1 MPQKISNNS
10 RALLVGSINSAV
22 TTFTI
27 EAVKSDLFPVL
38 TTGANPVNTTGMDWC
53 KITLED
59 VSGNIE
65 IVYARTRT
73 SGSGVV
79 SNVIRGQEGTTA
91 RSFVAGSVVELR
103 ITAADIEAAILVSAE
118 LDDYEA
124 ANPAGAKPP
133 VGGIIMF
140 AGSLA
145 QVTALAPHWQLCDG
159 TNGTPN
165 LRDKFVIGAG
175 LNYMPNVSGGSKDAI
190 VVAHTHAATLTGTSG
205 GESNTH
211 GHALTD
217 PGHLHAMNA
226 DGRSVPK
233 RLGSDGQIDGA
244 SGTASVED
252 ASYTGSQN
260 TGSSATGITIGANSA
275 GHNHSLSVTGTTNS
289 SGVSGADANLP
300 PYYALAFIQRML

>member
-1 MPQKISNNS
+1 MPQKLSNNA

-38 TTGANPVNTTGMDWC
+38 TTGANPVNTTGLDWC

-91 RSFVAGSVVELR
+91 RSFVAGSVAELR
-103 ITAADIEAAILVSAE
+103 ITALDISDALQVSAE
-118 LDDYEA
+118 LDAYQA
-124 ANPAGAKPP
+124 ANPEGAKTPI
-133 VGGIIMF
+133 GGIIMF
-140 AGSLA
+140 SGTSIELA
-145 QVTALAPHWQLCDG
+145 ALAPFWRLCDG
-159 TNGTPN
+159 TSGTPN
-165 LRDKFVIGAG
+165 LTDKFIVGAG
-175 LNYMPNVSGGSKDAI
+175 LNYAVNDSGGSKDAI
-190 VVAHTHAATLTGTSG
+190 AVAHTHAATLTGTSG

-217 PGHLHAMNA
+217 PGHLHGIAFQGVM
-226 DGRSVPK
+226 PF
-233 RLGSDGQIDGA
+233 
-244 SGTASVED
+244 SGGGGLANTNFGGVANQSTAS
-252 ASYTGSQN
+252 AT
-260 TGSSATGITIGANSA
+260 TGITIGANSA
-275 GHNHSLSVTGTTNS
+275 GHNHSLSVSGTTGSTGS
-289 SGVSGADANLP
+289 SGTDANLP
-300 PYYALAFIQRML
+300 PYYALAFIRRMV